1 MPILCAPSQACRA
14 DITHGWGEGRENSE
28 NHVKALRRRDA
39 FEVVAVTP
47 GEL

>member
-1 MPILCAPSQACRA
+1 MPILCAPSQACNA
-14 DITHGWGEGRENSE
+14 DRTHGRGEGRENSG